1 MHHNKSNA
9 NTHNH
14 LHYLLVC
21 AFGEDTTHAGNI
33 TFLCKPA
40 ILRELSAH
48 THACREFDQQFGQK
62 TTKQKKHIVF
72 QKRCKCNLRKRLIEI
87 RKQIISKNSNARS
100 CVCASGVQWHVAQC
114 DYKDLKSTLRLNRY
128 IYILVSSVATR
139 SRGGCCWGRMTT
151 WSPSSHRTPF
161 RIHPHFDATQLYRG

>member
-1 MHHNKSNA
+1 MHHNKSNT

-21 AFGEDTTHAGNI
+21 AFGEDTTNAGNI

-62 TTKQKKHIVF
+62 TTKQKNILCF
-72 QKRCKCNLRKRLIEI
+72 RN
-87 RKQIISKNSNARS
+87 
-100 CVCASGVQWHVAQC
+100 VANVILE
-114 DYKDLKSTLRLNRY
+114 KD
-128 IYILVSSVATR
+128 
-139 SRGGCCWGRMTT
+139 
-151 WSPSSHRTPF
+151 
-161 RIHPHFDATQLYRG
+161 